1 MGVVLINWAWLKILR
16 ALRARLYLQ
25 PHHCK
30 NPRSAPAY
38 LAPCVQ
44 RFSKILQH
52 TSKSGSYVLANQNAD
67 FKSRFELVL
76 GHAHESSLCSI

>member
-30 NPRSAPAY
+30 NPRSAPDY
-38 LAPCVQ
+38 RV
-44 RFSKILQH
+44 H
-52 TSKSGSYVLANQNAD
+52 V
-67 FKSRFELVL
+67 FKVTD
-76 GHAHESSLCSI
+76 HE